1 MDEHERAWAIEHRSP
16 VPATTHV
23 TIYDDK
29 EHAVPSGQETR
40 VVDPKTGGEKGV
52 KLDRFDLIPWDI
64 LRELAEH
71 FGRGARKYA
80 SRNWERGYDWSL
92 SFGALHRHLEAFW
105 AGDEI
110 DHDESLYVDG
120 ERHTARHI
128 VAVIWHACVLA
139 YFSRFGVG
147 NDDRPRPV
155 LGGERQVPGER

>member
-1 MDEHERAWAIEHRSP
+1 MDDHEKTWAVEP
-16 VPATTHV
+16 VADATGHS
-23 TIYDDK
+23 
-29 EHAVPSGQETR
+29 VPTETR

-52 KLDRFDLIPWDI
+52 KLARFDLIPWDI

-110 DHDESLYVDG
+110 DHDESLYVAN
-120 ERHTARHI
+120 EPHTARHI

-147 NDDRPRPV
+147 NDDRPRPEQT
-155 LGGERQVPGER
+155 LDHPTPAKEEGS